1 FNNPLFL
8 QGFVPVA
15 QSGGSYQVLTW
26 GLNWYWNPN
35 MKVMADYTYNLRTTG
50 QSFGDGT
57 FSAFGMR
64 TQMDF

>member
-1 FNNPLFL
+1 
-8 QGFVPVA
+8 
-15 QSGGSYQVLTW
+15 
-26 GLNWYWNPN
+26 

>member
-1 FNNPLFL
+1 
-8 QGFVPVA
+8 
-15 QSGGSYQVLTW
+15 
-26 GLNWYWNPN
+26 
-35 MKVMADYTYNLRTTG
+35 MADYTYNLRTTG